1 MHTILLQS
9 KPRKDASGKVSIT
22 IEALGESPVQDSIKE
37 AIAALEHHPARVARR
52 SLIDML
58 ALIERFNLQIRYTEH
73 FFTEDD
79 LEAWMFILQG

>member
-9 KPRKDASGKVSIT
+9 KPRKDASGKVTIT
-22 IEALGESPVQDSIKE
+22 IEAIGESPVQDAVKE
-37 AIAALEHHPARVARR
+37 AIAGLEHHPARVSRR
-52 SLIDML
+52 TIIDML

-73 FFTEDD
+73 YFTEDD